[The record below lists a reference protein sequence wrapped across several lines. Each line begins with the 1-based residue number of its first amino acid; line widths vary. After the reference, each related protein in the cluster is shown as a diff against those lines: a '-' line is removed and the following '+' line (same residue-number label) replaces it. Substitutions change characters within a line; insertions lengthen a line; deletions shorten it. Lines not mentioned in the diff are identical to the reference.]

1 MTVYIIKLL
10 VLLPVVCGLI
20 FAALWLYRKYQPA
33 LGHAQKQCSMKIV
46 ETMTLGSFAKL
57 VIVEFDERKILLTVT
72 RGRVE
77 RIATDGEPR

>member
-10 VLLPVVCGLI
+10 VLLPVMCGLI

-33 LGHAQKQCSMKIV
+33 LGHAQKQRSMKIV

-57 VIVEFDERKILLTVT
+57 VIVEFDERKILLSVT